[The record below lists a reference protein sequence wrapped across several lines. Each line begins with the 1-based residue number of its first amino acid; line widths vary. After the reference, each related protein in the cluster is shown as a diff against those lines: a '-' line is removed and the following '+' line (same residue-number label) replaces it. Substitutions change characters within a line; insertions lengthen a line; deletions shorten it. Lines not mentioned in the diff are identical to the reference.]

1 MFDTRPR
8 WLALFTALL
17 LTCLAGEAPAAQ
29 RIALVIGNAA
39 YEESPLYNPVNDA
52 IAVDERLTAL
62 GFEVVRV
69 TDADLRTMQ
78 GALVEFTRRIEDDAT
93 ALVFYAGHGV
103 QANGRNYLVPIDARL
118 ENESSLRFEALELN
132 DVLEELE
139 YSRSKLNLVVLDAC
153 RNNPFLRRF
162 RGGSRGLAA
171 VDAATGTLI
180 AYATGPGAVAS
191 DGSGDNGLYTEHFLR
206 ALDQPG
212 MQAEAVF
219 KQVRIN
225 VADASGGDQVPWESS
240 SLTGDFVFNR
250 AEAPPQPVP
259 AVAQAPATMQGTQ
272 APAQVRMPEA
282 LNTGAEVL
290 FWDTAREANDIPSF
304 QAYLEQFP
312 EGTFAPLARARIAA
326 LENEAAAPAPVT
338 RPIATARFLEVQ
350 NDTGFAVVEVQASPA
365 GDDNWGIDRLGGA
378 TLATG
383 TSRRI
388 DLPAGG
394 GTIYDVRLRDT
405 DGDTYTFMGHDISRG
420 VLRATLS
427 DIDTTPN
434 QTANN
439 TSTSDNNYYVDITN
453 NTGYTIMYAYV
464 TPAGS
469 GNWGDDRLG
478 STVIAN
484 GATHRVNLSGYSSS
498 NFDIRLTDADGD
510 TYTYRNVDVARRDLT
525 ATLADIDSSGSTSSG
540 SSYYVEITNKTGYTI
555 TRIEVSHTDDENW
568 GNDRLGNDVLR
579 NGASR
584 RVDLNGYSSPVFD
597 IRLTDA
603 DGDTY
608 TYMGVNVAQ
617 RDITAT
623 LEDIDGGGSVAGNN
637 DYYVDVTNNT
647 GYTIVYLHVSPVAS
661 TSWEED
667 VLGSDVI
674 ANGSTHR
681 VNLRG
686 YASPMFDIR
695 LTDTDGDTYTFRN
708 VDVSKRDITAT
719 LANIDS

>member
-8 WLALFTALL
+8 WLALCITLVV
-17 LTCLAGEAPAAQ
+17 LAFSCEASAAQ

-39 YEESPLYNPVNDA
+39 YAESPLYNPVNDA
-52 IAVDERLTAL
+52 IAVDERLSAL

-69 TDADLRTMQ
+69 TDADLRSMQ
-78 GALVEFTRRIEDDAT
+78 SALVEFTRRIEDDAT

-118 ENESSLRFEALELN
+118 DNESSLRFEALELN

-206 ALDQPG
+206 ALEQPG

-250 AEAPPQPVP
+250 AEPPPQPP
-259 AVAQAPATMQGTQ
+259 AAGAQIPTTAQGSQAPV
-272 APAQVRMPEA
+272 QVRMPDA
-282 LNTGAEVL
+282 INAGAEVL

-304 QAYLEQFP
+304 RAYLEQFP

-326 LENEAAAPAPVT
+326 LENAAAAPAPVA
-338 RPIATARFLEVQ
+338 RPIATARYLEIQ
-350 NDTGFAVVEVQASPA
+350 NDTGFAVVQIQASPA
-365 GDDNWGIDRLGGA
+365 GDSSWGNDRLAGA
-378 TLATG
+378 TLTTG
-383 TSRRI
+383 SSRRLE
-388 DLPAGG
+388 LPADG
-394 GTIYDVRLRDT
+394 GTVYDVRLRDT

-427 DIDTTPN
+427 DIDPSPTP
-434 QTANN
+434 TP
-439 TSTSDNNYYVDITN
+439 STDGNYYVDITN
-453 NTGYTIMYAYV
+453 NTGFTIMYAYV

-469 GNWGDDRLG
+469 GNWGEDRLG
-478 STVIAN
+478 TSVIAN

-498 NFDIRLTDADGD
+498 NFDIRLQDADGD

-525 ATLADIDSSGSTSSG
+525 ATLSDIDGGDSPAGDNR
-540 SSYYVEITNKTGYTI
+540 YYVEITNNTGYTI
-555 TRIEVSHTDDENW
+555 TRIEVSHTDDQSW
-568 GNDRLGNDVLR
+568 GNDRLGNDVLG

-584 RVDLNGYSSPVFD
+584 RVDLNGYPSPVFD

-617 RDITAT
+617 RNITAT
-623 LEDIDGGGSVAGNN
+623 LGDIDSNASTAG
-637 DYYVDVTNNT
+637 DGEYYVDVTNNT
-647 GYTIVYLHVSPVAS
+647 GYTIMYLHVSPVAS

-674 ANGSTHR
+674 GNGATHR

-695 LTDTDGDTYTFRN
+695 LTDSDGDTYTFRN

-719 LANIDS
+719 LADIDS